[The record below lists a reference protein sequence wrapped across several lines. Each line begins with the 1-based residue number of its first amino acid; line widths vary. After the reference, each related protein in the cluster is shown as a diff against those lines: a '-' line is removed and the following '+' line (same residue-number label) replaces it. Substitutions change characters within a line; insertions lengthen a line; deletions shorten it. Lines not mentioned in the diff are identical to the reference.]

1 MTRTNQTTQA
11 IIRYL
16 NYNGFVVW
24 RNHNGAVYDPKRE
37 VFRKN
42 PTSLKGVFDII
53 GFRESD
59 GKHIEIEVKTGR
71 DKMSEEQLWHLT
83 KLKSSN
89 CICLVVKDY
98 YDFEKQ
104 YFKLWDLKHI

>member
-24 RNHNGAVYDPKRE
+24 RNNNGAVYDVKRK

-42 PTSLKGVFDII
+42 QTSLKGVFDII
-53 GFRESD
+53 GFRQSD
-59 GKHIEIEVKTGR
+59 GKHIEIEVKTGK

-83 KLKSSN
+83 KLKASN

-98 YDFEKQ
+98 DDFEQQFNK
-104 YFKLWDLKHI
+104 FWIL